1 MKFLSYISGLLLLQ
15 LVFVI
20 GVRGQEDLKAP
31 PMYLVTIDPETGND
45 CITWY
50 ASPSPEID
58 FYIIAN
64 RVVTMP
70 GEPDSYL
77 PIGMVLVPDTIWC
90 NTNTESASH
99 PVGYAVWGVEDR
111 GGQQVTGPFDR
122 TDSTMFL
129 QSVLDS
135 CNGIITLNWNDYN
148 SWRGSTLNYNIYR
161 RLGPGIYELIS
172 SVDTNSFILNNV
184 DLNQTYELFVE
195 AVNIDGIRRS
205 TSNRVIVYTDLSQQP
220 DFINANYATIN
231 AGNTIDLS
239 FTVGGS
245 TDFTRFNLLRSSSE
259 NGPFELL
266 AGITTQD
273 SVITYTDDV
282 PFTSGIYYYRL
293 EVLNNCSI
301 VSGQSNL
308 ACNIILNGT
317 QSGSNISLGWNDYI
331 NWSGGVENY
340 RVIRTIGRN
349 NQQTDTLS
357 AGTMTSF
364 SDDVNGLVDYVNP
377 SSSFICYQIDALE
390 QLNVHGIRGRSISN
404 RVCFSVMPDI
414 RMPNAF
420 IPNDTEPLNQVFEP
434 VFSFLP
440 EHYELIIYNRL
451 GTKIWEGAGAWDGKV
466 AGKYVPEGVY
476 IYLLRVYNYST
487 DILELNGKVTIVFR

>member
-1 MKFLSYISGLLLLQ
+1 MPYISVLLLLQ
-15 LVFVI
+15 LVFFM
-20 GVRGQEDLKAP
+20 GAWGQANLEAP

-77 PIGMVLVPDTIWC
+77 PIGMVLVPDTSWC
-90 NTNTESASH
+90 NTNTESAGH

-129 QSVLDS
+129 QAVLDS
-135 CNGIITLNWNDYN
+135 CNGRITMNWNDYN
-148 SWRGSTLNYNIYR
+148 SWRGSILNYNIYR
-161 RLGPGIYELIS
+161 RLGAGIYQLIATS
-172 SVDTNSFILNNV
+172 DTNNYVLNNV
-184 DLNQTYELFVE
+184 EPDQTFDLFIE
-195 AVNIDGIRRS
+195 AVHIDGVRRS
-205 TSNRVIVYTDLSQQP
+205 TSNRVSIFTDLSQQP
-220 DFINANYATIN
+220 DFINADLATIN
-231 AGNTIDLS
+231 ASNTIDLS
-239 FTVGGS
+239 FTVGNS
-245 TDFTRFNLLRSSSE
+245 TEQYRYNLMRSSSE
-259 NGPFELL
+259 TGPFEQ
-266 AGITTQD
+266 ISTFTTAD
-273 SVITYTDDV
+273 SVITYTDDI

-293 EVLNNCSI
+293 EVLNNCDV
-301 VSGQSNL
+301 VSVQSNL

-317 QSGSNISLGWNDYI
+317 QSGSNISLLWNEYK

-340 RVIRTIGRN
+340 RVIRTIGRS

-357 AGTMTSF
+357 AGTMTGF

-377 SSSFICYQIDALE
+377 SSSYICYQIDAVE
-390 QLNVHGIRGRSISN
+390 RLNVHGIRGRSMSN

-420 IPNDTEPLNQVFEP
+420 IPNDTEPVNQVFEP

-451 GTKIWEGAGAWDGKV
+451 GTKIWEGSGAWDGKV

-487 DILELNGKVTIVFR
+487 DIMELNGKVTVVFR